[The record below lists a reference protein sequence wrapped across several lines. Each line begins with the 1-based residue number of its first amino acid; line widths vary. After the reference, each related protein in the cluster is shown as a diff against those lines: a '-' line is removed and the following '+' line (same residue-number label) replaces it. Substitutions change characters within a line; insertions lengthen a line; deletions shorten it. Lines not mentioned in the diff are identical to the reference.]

1 MTEVL
6 RVSGYAVR
14 PYIEA
19 LAALRMRVFREF
31 PYLYDGALD
40 YEMDYLESFTKSE
53 QCVVV
58 LAKNRN
64 GIIGASTGMP
74 LAVADQA
81 FKQPF
86 EISGHDVGEVFYFGE
101 SVLEQSER
109 GKGIGHRFF
118 DERETHARALG
129 FKVAAFCAVTRTVDH
144 PLRPSG
150 YRALDDFWTKRGFV
164 QRPELMAELA
174 WPQIDSQGQDVTNR
188 LIFWLKRL
196 AE

>member
-6 RVSGYAVR
+6 RVTGHAVK
-14 PYIEA
+14 PYIES
-19 LAALRMRVFREF
+19 LAGLRMRVFREF
-31 PYLYDGALD
+31 PYLYDGVID
-40 YEMDYLESFTKSE
+40 YERDYLENYAKSE

-58 LAKNRN
+58 VAKNRN
-64 GIIGASTGMP
+64 GIVGASTGMP

-86 EISGHDVGEVFYFGE
+86 EASGQDMAGVFYFGE

-129 FKVAAFCAVTRTVDH
+129 YKIAAFCAVTRDDDH

-150 YRALDDFWTKRGFV
+150 YQALDEFWTKRGFV
-164 QRPELMAELA
+164 KRPELMAELA
-174 WPQIDSQGQDVTNR
+174 WPQIDSQGLDVTNR
-188 LIFWLKRL
+188 LVFWLKSL
-196 AE
+196 AH